1 MKKLTCRELGG
12 ACDVEITGNSFVE
25 LGKKCR
31 EHVMEQIKNGDT
43 PTARLLRKCKMPRQR
58 SNGL

>member
-25 LGKKCR
+25 IGNASMSWSKLKTG
-31 EHVMEQIKNGDT
+31 MQ